1 MNIYYLM
8 IKIHNITGLR
18 YLCQTK
24 KKDPYKYLGSGKD
37 WCHHLKM
44 YGRSVDTHIILETTD
59 WDKLTAAGRY
69 YSKLWHITTASD
81 DFGNKIWANIIPES
95 GGGTGNGKTF
105 NRGNIPWNKGI
116 QGLPQSP
123 ESVILRSKSNTG
135 KKRTI
140 EHKKNMTAGWENRF
154 KSGKGTGREG
164 LARNIKIYEFEFL
177 SGTIEK
183 CTQLELR
190 TKYNLHQGNLR
201 AVCKGLRK
209 SVSGWQLKQTTND
222 KYIIQE

>member
-37 WCHHLKM
+37 WRHHLKM

-59 WDKLTAAGRY
+59 WNKLTSAGKY

-81 DFGNKIWANIIPES
+81 NFGNKIWANIIPES
-95 GGGTGNGKTF
+95 GGGGGNNNKIF
-105 NRGNIPWNKGI
+105 NKGRIPWNKGI
-116 QGLPQSP
+116 YGLPQSP
-123 ESVILRSKSNTG
+123 ESVILRAKSNTG
-135 KKRTI
+135 KKRTS

-154 KSGKGTGREG
+154 ESGKGTGREG
-164 LARNIKIYEFEFL
+164 LARNIKIYEFQYL
-177 SGTIEK
+177 TGIIEK

-190 TKYNLHQGNLR
+190 TKYNLNQGNLGE
-201 AVCKGLRK
+201 VCKGLRK
-209 SVSGWQLKQTTND
+209 SVSGWHIKTNNN
-222 KYIIQE
+222 K